1 MIISTDSKK
10 VFAIHGKIQKS
21 ICHSWQCYTLTDF
34 FLKKYM
40 IISTDTKKVFAIHG
54 ECV

>member
-1 MIISTDSKK
+1 MTKLSLLQIHKIILTSEY
-10 VFAIHGKIQKS
+10 
-21 ICHSWQCYTLTDF
+21 QCAMLYINRF